1 MYTTPVN
8 KNMYKFR
15 FIKRGLLLRFFD
27 VLFSL
32 GGIVLIFNFTDS
44 AYFSV
49 FNPQSVIWLL
59 TFVVYF
65 LIIGEIFELY
75 HSTKNADTIIL
86 IRNILLTTLVTILL
100 YLFTPKITPVLP
112 SKRIEVFFLFIG
124 ITFPLIVWRL
134 IHNALFYRDL
144 FLKNIVFIGSEDE
157 ILKTMNLIEIFSLEH
172 KVVVYISNKEIDYL
186 KECIFY
192 PYNSIELSSVVQK
205 HKIRTILISEL
216 FDKSF
221 SVGFSGQLIQLF
233 KKGVSIESFHEFNE
247 KLSKRLSK
255 KRFNDTFYNY
265 FTISKYN
272 QDSIYVGFISVLD
285 FLISLFGIALLIM
298 LIPVIMVLNL
308 FFNKGPL
315 FYSQDRIG
323 HHGEVFKIYKL
334 RTMRVGAEQGKALW
348 ASKNDIRATAFGHF
362 LRKTRIDEMPQFINI
377 LKREMNI
384 IGPRPERPEFVEM
397 LEAALPYYGMRH
409 VIKPGL
415 TGWAQVEYPYANSI
429 PDQEMKLRYDLYY
442 IKERT
447 PLLDFKI
454 ILKTI
459 NTVLFYKGY

>member
-1 MYTTPVN
+1 
-8 KNMYKFR
+8 
-15 FIKRGLLLRFFD
+15 
-27 VLFSL
+27 
-32 GGIVLIFNFTDS
+32 
-44 AYFSV
+44 
-49 FNPQSVIWLL
+49 
-59 TFVVYF
+59 
-65 LIIGEIFELY
+65 
-75 HSTKNADTIIL
+75 
-86 IRNILLTTLVTILL
+86 
-100 YLFTPKITPVLP
+100 
-112 SKRIEVFFLFIG
+112 
-124 ITFPLIVWRL
+124 
-134 IHNALFYRDL
+134 
-144 FLKNIVFIGSEDE
+144 
-157 ILKTMNLIEIFSLEH
+157 
-172 KVVVYISNKEIDYL
+172 
-186 KECIFY
+186 
-192 PYNSIELSSVVQK
+192 
-205 HKIRTILISEL
+205 
-216 FDKSF
+216 
-221 SVGFSGQLIQLF
+221 
-233 KKGVSIESFHEFNE
+233 
-247 KLSKRLSK
+247 
-255 KRFNDTFYNY
+255 
-265 FTISKYN
+265 
-272 QDSIYVGFISVLD
+272 
-285 FLISLFGIALLIM
+285 
-298 LIPVIMVLNL
+298 MVLNL

-384 IGPRPERPEFVEM
+384 IGPRLERPKFVEI
-397 LEAALPYYGMRH
+397 LETALPYYGMRH